1 MLLIAIAAVLTP
13 IAWTLLPLT
22 LVQARRAGAAMG
34 VVTAGTGCFALG
46 LAWIDLAALAEYPA
60 VGGGPW
66 LALVA
71 GTMAASGAWAC
82 EKRRDLPDVL
92 RVAALVAFVT
102 APWSPLT
109 GLAVA
114 LGCWTVAPR
123 PRRSFAA
130 NDNQSLPRPR
140 ASILL
145 TAPVSYPPLRSARP
159 AAFD

>member
-34 VVTAGTGCFALG
+34 VVAAGTSCFALG

-60 VGGGPW
+60 VVGGPW

-71 GTMAASGAWAC
+71 GTMATSGAWAC
-82 EKRRDLPDVL
+82 EKRRDLANVL
-92 RVAALVAFVT
+92 RVAALVALVA

-109 GLAVA
+109 GLALA
-114 LGCWTVAPR
+114 LGCWAVASR

-130 NDNQSLPRPR
+130 NDNQPLTRPS
-140 ASILL
+140 APILL
-145 TAPVSYPPLRSARP
+145 TSAVCYPPLRSARP